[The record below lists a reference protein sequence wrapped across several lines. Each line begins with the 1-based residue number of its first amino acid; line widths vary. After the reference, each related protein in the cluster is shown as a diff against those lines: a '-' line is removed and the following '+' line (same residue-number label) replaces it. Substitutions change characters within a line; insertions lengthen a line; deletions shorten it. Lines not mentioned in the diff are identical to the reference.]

1 MHSDQLSDDQF
12 RHFQSLVAEASGMR
26 LAIGKK
32 NLVISRLSKRL
43 RELGIANFQGYI
55 QLISDKN
62 SLVER
67 QTAVDLLTTNETYFF
82 REQAHF
88 DFLRKNLPELVANSA
103 VLRVWSAA
111 CSSGQEAFSTAMI
124 LHDYLGDRGWEIT
137 GSDVSLQIINHANR
151 ALYPLTESEKIPMH
165 YLKRYCLRGVGA
177 NEGKL
182 MIARALRDRV
192 SFRHESIITA
202 PVKKPAYDIVFLR
215 NVLIYFDT
223 EKKRELVAAVL
234 RSLRKGGLIMVG
246 HSESLNGVSDEVIM
260 IAPSIYLKH

>member
-1 MHSDQLSDDQF
+1 MQSDQLSDEEF
-12 RHFQSLVAEASGMR
+12 RHFQSLIAEASGMR
-26 LAIGKK
+26 LAISKK

-43 RELGIANFQGYI
+43 RELGIADFQGYI
-55 QLISDKN
+55 RMISDSS

-88 DFLRKNLPELVANSA
+88 DFLRKKLPELAAGSA
-103 VLRVWSAA
+103 VLRIWSAA

-124 LHDYLGDRGWEIT
+124 LHDYLGDSGWEIT
-137 GSDVSLQIINHANR
+137 GSDVSLQIINQANR
-151 ALYPLTESEKIPMH
+151 ATYPLAESQKIPMD

-182 MIARALRDRV
+182 MMARELRDRV
-192 SFRHESIITA
+192 NFRHESIITA

-215 NVLIYFDT
+215 NVLIYFDAD
-223 EKKRELVAAVL
+223 KKRELVAAVL
-234 RSLRKGGLIMVG
+234 KSLRKGGLIMVG
-246 HSESLNGVSDEVIM
+246 HSESLNGVSDEVTM
-260 IAPSIYLKH
+260 IAPSIYRKH

>member
-1 MHSDQLSDDQF
+1 MQSDQLSDDDF
-12 RHFQSLVAEASGMR
+12 RYFQSLIADASGMR
-26 LAIGKK
+26 LAISKK
-32 NLVISRLSKRL
+32 NLVISRLSRRL
-43 RELGIANFQGYI
+43 RELGVSDFQGYI
-55 QLISDKN
+55 RLISDKN

-88 DFLRKNLPELVANSA
+88 DFLKKNLPELAANSA

-124 LHDYLGDRGWEIT
+124 LHDYLGDSSWEIT
-137 GSDVSLQIINHANR
+137 GSDVSLQIINQANR
-151 ALYPLTESEKIPMH
+151 ATYPLAESQKIPMDF
-165 YLKRYCLRGVGA
+165 LKRYCLRGVGT

-182 MIARALRDRV
+182 LMARELRDRV

-215 NVLIYFDT
+215 NVLIYFDA

-234 RSLRKGGLIMVG
+234 KSLRKGGLIMVG
-246 HSESLNGVSDEVIM
+246 HSESLNGVSDEVTM
-260 IAPSIYLKH
+260 IAPSIYRKH